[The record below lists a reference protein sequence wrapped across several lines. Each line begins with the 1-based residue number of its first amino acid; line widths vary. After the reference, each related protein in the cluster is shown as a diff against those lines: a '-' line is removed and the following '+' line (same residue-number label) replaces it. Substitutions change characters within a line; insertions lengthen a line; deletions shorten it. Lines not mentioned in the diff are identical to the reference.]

1 MLLDIIIPQY
11 KETEDIIKT
20 LLDSINNQKDV
31 DFNLINVTI
40 VNDYSD
46 VLLSKSFL
54 NKYKKL
60 NIKYLINDKNT
71 GPGLARQKGY
81 DNTSNKYI
89 TYIDADDELY
99 DDLVLS
105 KLISFIKKFQ
115 PDYLVTNI
123 AVEGFIND
131 KKSLII
137 KKNNET
143 FPWMHGKVYKR
154 RFIDDNKIRFS
165 EHVRHV
171 EDIFYT
177 TCVVSSINVNEILYL
192 DLITYKWKNN
202 QLSLTRIKDEIPYEV
217 RIFSDVFD
225 APKYIYE
232 FLCKRNS
239 KQKFSYLIQ
248 SIFAIYIL
256 LNSPFFK
263 DYSELKE
270 KYNERLIKE
279 YIKPKRNLFIIY
291 KYEDLKNLFNNELKE
306 LSIRHQL
313 DLSDIC
319 LDDFINEFLKW
330 NSYFC
335 HYL

>member
-20 LLDSINNQKDV
+20 LLDSINNQKNV

-81 DNTSNKYI
+81 DNTSNKYV
-89 TYIDADDELY
+89 TYIDADDELF

-105 KLISFIKKFQ
+105 KIIGFLIKVE

-131 KKSLII
+131 KPELLI
-137 KKNNET
+137 KKNKDT

-154 RFIDDNKIRFS
+154 SFINSNNIRFS
-165 EHVRHV
+165 EYVRHV
-171 EDIFYT
+171 EDIYYT
-177 TCVVSSINVNEILYL
+177 TCVIGSINLNDICYL
-192 DLITYKWKNN
+192 DLISYKWKNN
-202 QLSLTRIKDEIPYEV
+202 LLSLTRIRNEIPYEV
-217 RIFSDVFD
+217 RVFED
-225 APKYIYE
+225 YFNTPKYIYE
-232 FLCKRNS
+232 FLCNRNS
-239 KQKFSYLIQ
+239 KMKFSYLIKA
-248 SIFAIYIL
+248 IFGIYIF
-256 LNSPFFK
+256 LNSPIFDNFK
-263 DYSELKE
+263 ELKDN
-270 KYNERLIKE
+270 YNQRLIDE
-279 YIKPKRNLFIIY
+279 YISKKRNLFIIF
-291 KYEDLKNLFNNELKE
+291 KKEDLLKLFNEELNELS
-306 LSIRHQL
+306 LRHQMDIHYITL
-313 DLSDIC
+313 DKF
-319 LDDFINEFLKW
+319 LDE
-330 NSYFC
+330 
-335 HYL
+335 YLFS